1 MPCCWVASIWDRHD
15 RDGGIASRLLR
26 NHTSHGSPHKYCTK
40 RLSIHSCYWYS
51 IGIVSATFH
60 PSTTSTPTIS
70 SSASDSEIIEQLERQ
85 LGATEQRLQYAEL
98 KIRVLEERLR
108 QQRIAK
114 YGPGSEKLSNA
125 QLELLE
131 LEPGVSGA
139 EVEAESQRESP
150 ASSGKARRKH
160 PGRQTL
166 PADLPRVEKIVA
178 CTPEQCRCGGCGAET
193 TVIGYEESE
202 QLGVDPAQYFVLVTK
217 REKRACKQCEERG
230 VVAAPL
236 PERIIE
242 KSLVSDQVV
251 IDTIVA
257 KYCDSLPLYRQS
269 VMLRRDLGIDISRG
283 TMVGWVMR
291 VGELLT
297 PIVGVMRR
305 ELLRGTYIQADETP
319 VEVQMQDGR
328 GQNHQA
334 YLWQYGTPGGDV
346 VFDFRLG
353 RGREGPKQF
362 LQQFEALLQTDGYA
376 AYDHIGGPKIVH
388 AGCWAHARRKFIDA
402 VKLSPKD
409 QAATRI
415 VKLMNDLFA
424 IDAEAREKNMDHAAR
439 HGSRLEK
446 VPALL
451 DEIRAQIRDAQKN
464 ALPQSATGKAASY
477 TLALWNKLTRFLE
490 YPELELSNNLAEN
503 SMRPIAIGR
512 KNWIHIGSAQAGP
525 KVAAIFSVIES
536 CRRMKIPV
544 REYLA
549 AVLPGLNN
557 LSIHRVAEL
566 TPKVWAAKHNQP
578 AS

>member
-1 MPCCWVASIWDRHD
+1 MA
-15 RDGGIASRLLR
+15 
-26 NHTSHGSPHKYCTK
+26 
-40 RLSIHSCYWYS
+40 
-51 IGIVSATFH
+51 IVSATSQ
-60 PSTTSTPTIS
+60 PATRSTAAATAGHADLLEKLKQQLAGPLLTAIS
-70 SSASDSEIIEQLERQ
+70 DEFSNFQKTVIAYQNQLE
-85 LGATEQRLQYAEL
+85 YAEL
-98 KIRVLEERLR
+98 KIQVLEERLR

-131 LEPGVSGA
+131 LEPGVSSA
-139 EVEAESQRESP
+139 EVEAESQSESP
-150 ASSGKARRKH
+150 ASGRKPRRKH

-166 PADLPRVEKIVA
+166 PGDLPRVEKIVA
-178 CTPEQCRCGGCGAET
+178 CTPEQCQCGGCGGET

-202 QLGVDPAQYFVLVTK
+202 QLDVDPAKYYVLVSK

-251 IDTIVA
+251 IDTIVS

-269 VMLRRDLGIDISRG
+269 AILQRDWGIDISRG

-319 VEVQMQDGR
+319 VEVQMHDGR

-353 RGREGPKQF
+353 RGREGPKLF
-362 LQQFEALLQTDGYA
+362 FQQFEGLLQTDGYA
-376 AYDHIGGPKIVH
+376 AYDQVGGPKIVH
-388 AGCWAHARRKFIDA
+388 AVCWSHARRKFVDA
-402 VKLSPKD
+402 VKLNPQD
-409 QAATRI
+409 LAATRI

-424 IDAEAREKNMDHAAR
+424 IDAEAREKNVDHAAR
-439 HGSRLEK
+439 HGLRLEK
-446 VPALL
+446 APALL
-451 DEIRAQIRDAQKN
+451 DTIRGQVLEAQKN
-464 ALPQSATGKAASY
+464 ALPQNATGKAANY
-477 TLALWNKLTRFLE
+477 TLALWSKLTRFLE

-512 KNWIHIGSAQAGP
+512 KNWIHIGSPQAGP
-525 KVAAIFSVIES
+525 KIAAIQSVVES
-536 CRRMKIPV
+536 CRRRKIPV

-557 LSIHRVAEL
+557 FSIHRVAEL
-566 TPKVWAAKHNQP
+566 APKAWAAKHNQP

>member
-1 MPCCWVASIWDRHD
+1 MSA
-15 RDGGIASRLLR
+15 
-26 NHTSHGSPHKYCTK
+26 TSHPATK
-40 RLSIHSCYWYS
+40 
-51 IGIVSATFH
+51 
-60 PSTTSTPTIS
+60 STTAATSNPTDLLEELKKQLAGPLLTAISDQFSTLQKTVTLYQN
-70 SSASDSEIIEQLERQ
+70 QLE
-85 LGATEQRLQYAEL
+85 YAEL

-114 YGPGSEKLSNA
+114 YGPGSEKLSDE

-139 EVEAESQRESP
+139 EVEAESQRESR

-166 PADLPRVEKIVA
+166 PADLPRVEKIVV

-257 KYCDSLPLYRQS
+257 KYCDALPLYRQS
-269 VMLRRDLGIDISRG
+269 VMLQRDLGIEISRA

-291 VGELLT
+291 VGELLA
-297 PIVGVMRR
+297 PMVGVMRR
-305 ELLRGTYIQADETP
+305 ELLRGSYIQADETP
-319 VEVQMQDGR
+319 VEVQMHDGR

-353 RGREGPKQF
+353 RGREGPKKF
-362 LQQFEALLQTDGYA
+362 LQPFEGLLQTDGYA

-402 VKLSPKD
+402 VKLNPKD

-424 IDAEAREKNMDHAAR
+424 IDAEARQESMDHAAR
-439 HGSRLEK
+439 HGLRLEK
-446 VPALL
+446 APALL
-451 DEIRAQIRDAQKN
+451 DQIRGQILDAQKN
-464 ALPQSATGKAASY
+464 ALPQSATGKAANY

-512 KNWIHIGSAQAGP
+512 KNWIHIGSPQAGP
-525 KVAAIFSVIES
+525 KVAAILSIVES

-544 REYLA
+544 RQYLA

-557 LSIHRVAEL
+557 LSIQRVAEL
-566 TPKVWAAKHNQP
+566 TPKAWAAKHNQP
-578 AS
+578 AA

>member
-1 MPCCWVASIWDRHD
+1 
-15 RDGGIASRLLR
+15 
-26 NHTSHGSPHKYCTK
+26 
-40 RLSIHSCYWYS
+40 
-51 IGIVSATFH
+51 VSATSQ
-60 PSTTSTPTIS
+60 PATKSTTATTSHPTDLLEELKKQLAGPLLTAIS
-70 SSASDSEIIEQLERQ
+70 DQFSNFQKTVTSYQNQLE
-85 LGATEQRLQYAEL
+85 YAEL

-114 YGPGSEKLSNA
+114 YGPGSEKLSDE

-139 EVEAESQRESP
+139 EVEAESQRESEA
-150 ASSGKARRKH
+150 ASRKPRRKH

-166 PADLPRVEKIVA
+166 PEDLPRVEKIVA
-178 CTPEQCRCGGCGAET
+178 CTPEQCRCGGCGAQT

-202 QLGVDPAQYFVLVTK
+202 QLDVNPAQYFVLVTR

-269 VMLRRDLGIDISRG
+269 VMLQRDLGIEISRA

-297 PIVGVMRR
+297 PIVGVLRR
-305 ELLRGTYIQADETP
+305 ELLRGSYIQADETP
-319 VEVQMQDGR
+319 VEVQMHDGR

-362 LQQFEALLQTDGYA
+362 LQPFEGLLQTDGYA

-402 VKLSPKD
+402 VKLNPKD

-424 IDAEAREKNMDHAAR
+424 IDAEARRESMDHAER
-439 HGSRLEK
+439 HVLRREK
-446 VPALL
+446 APALL
-451 DEIRAQIRDAQKN
+451 DQIRGQILDAQKN
-464 ALPQSATGKAASY
+464 ALPQSATGKAANY

-512 KNWIHIGSAQAGP
+512 KNWIHIGSPQAGP
-525 KVAAIFSVIES
+525 KVAAIQSVVES
-536 CRRMKIPV
+536 CRRRKIPV

-557 LSIHRVAEL
+557 FSIHRVAEL
-566 TPKVWAAKHNQP
+566 TPKAWAAKHNQH

>member
-1 MPCCWVASIWDRHD
+1 
-15 RDGGIASRLLR
+15 
-26 NHTSHGSPHKYCTK
+26 
-40 RLSIHSCYWYS
+40 
-51 IGIVSATFH
+51 VSATSQ
-60 PSTTSTPTIS
+60 PATKSTTAATSDPTDPTDLLEELKKQLAGPLLTAIS
-70 SSASDSEIIEQLERQ
+70 DQFSNFQKTVTSYQNQLE
-85 LGATEQRLQYAEL
+85 YAEL

-114 YGPGSEKLSNA
+114 YGPGSEKLSA
-125 QLELLE
+125 EQLELLE

-150 ASSGKARRKH
+150 ASSRKTKRKH

-166 PADLPRVEKIVA
+166 SEDLPRVEKIVV
-178 CTPEQCRCGGCGAET
+178 CTPEQCQCGGCGAET
-193 TVIGYEESE
+193 TVIGYEVSE
-202 QLGVDPAQYFVLVTK
+202 QLDVDPAKYFVLVTK

-269 VMLRRDLGIDISRG
+269 VMLQRDLGIDISRA

-291 VGELLT
+291 VGELLA

-319 VEVQMQDGR
+319 VEVQMHDGR

-334 YLWQYGTPGGDV
+334 YLWQYGSPGGDV

-362 LQQFEALLQTDGYA
+362 LQQFEGLLQTDGYA

-402 VKLSPKD
+402 VKLNPQD
-409 QAATRI
+409 LAATRI

-424 IDAEAREKNMDHAAR
+424 IDAEARRENMDHAAR
-439 HGSRLEK
+439 HGLRLEK
-446 VPALL
+446 ASAKLN
-451 DEIRAQIRDAQKN
+451 EIRAQLLEAQKN
-464 ALPQSATGKAASY
+464 ALPQSATGKAANY

-512 KNWIHIGSAQAGP
+512 KNWIHIGSPQAGP
-525 KVAAIFSVIES
+525 KIAAILSTVES

-544 REYLA
+544 RKYLA
-549 AVLPGLNN
+549 EVLPGLNN

-566 TPKVWAAKHNQP
+566 TPKAWAAKHNQH

>member
-1 MPCCWVASIWDRHD
+1 
-15 RDGGIASRLLR
+15 L
-26 NHTSHGSPHKYCTK
+26 Y
-40 RLSIHSCYWYS
+40 IHSCYWYS

-60 PSTTSTPTIS
+60 PSTTPTPTIS
-70 SSASDSEIIEQLERQ
+70 SSASDSEIIEQLKRQ

-98 KIRVLEERLR
+98 TIRVLEERLR

-114 YGPGSEKLSNA
+114 YGPGSEKLCDE

-131 LEPGVSGA
+131 LEPGVSRA
-139 EVEAESQRESP
+139 EVEAESQRESLT
-150 ASSGKARRKH
+150 SSRKPRRKH
-160 PGRQTL
+160 PGRQAL
-166 PADLPRVEKIVA
+166 PGDLPRVEKIVA

-202 QLGVDPAQYFVLVTK
+202 QLDVDPAKYFVLVTK
-217 REKRACKQCEERG
+217 REKRACKRCEERG

-269 VMLRRDLGIDISRG
+269 VILQRDLGIDISRG

-319 VEVQMQDGR
+319 VEVQMHEGR

-402 VKLSPKD
+402 VKLNPKD

-424 IDAEAREKNMDHAAR
+424 IDAEARAKNMHHATR
-439 HGSRLEK
+439 HGSRLVK
-446 VPALL
+446 APAH
-451 DEIRAQIRDAQKN
+451 KN

-477 TLALWNKLTRFLE
+477 TLALWNKLIRFLE

-544 REYLA
+544 RDYLA
-549 AVLPGLNN
+549 AVLPGLNK
-557 LSIHRVAEL
+557 LSIQRVAEL
-566 TPKVWAAKHNQP
+566 TPKAWAAKHNQP